1 MDPLDLSRIF
11 KAYDVRGVYPDEINE
26 TVAQRLGAAFAAFV
40 KTPKIIVGRDMR
52 LSSPALAT
60 AFIEGVTGQGVDVVD
75 IGEVS
80 SDALYFASGKLDA
93 PGAMFTAS
101 HNPPRY
107 NGVKMCLAGAAP
119 IGQDT
124 GLADIRR
131 LAETELPPAPTKGT
145 VETLDIVEDFATH
158 VLSFVDTDNIKPST
172 VVADAANGMAG
183 KMVPPIFRRLPV
195 RLVPLYFELD
205 GSFPN
210 HPADPIQIENLKDLR
225 AAVLDEKADIGLAFD
240 GDADRVFL
248 VDEKAEPVSGSLT
261 TALVAARILAK
272 NPGAPIVYNLI
283 CSRIVPET
291 ILANGGKPIR
301 SRVGHS
307 FIKQIMAETGAA
319 FGGEHSGHYYFRDN
333 FRADS
338 GMIAT
343 MFVLEALGTENK
355 QLSEV
360 LAPYRKYWNSGEIN
374 TEVADPAAKLKELA
388 EAYADGKLDWL
399 DGLTVDYPDWWFN
412 ARPSNT
418 EPLLRLNVEATTAEL
433 GEAKTAELIAR
444 ISAR

>member
-1 MDPLDLSRIF
+1 
-11 KAYDVRGVYPDEINE
+11 KAYDVRGVYPDEISE
-26 TVAQRLGAAFAAFV
+26 AVAERLGAAFAAFV
-40 KTPKIIVGRDMR
+40 KAPKIIVGSDMR
-52 LSSPALAT
+52 LSSPALAA
-60 AFIEGVTGQGVDVVD
+60 AFIQGVTGQGTGVVDV
-75 IGEVS
+75 GEVS

-131 LAETELPPAPTKGT
+131 LAEAELPRAPAPGT
-145 VETLDIVEDFATH
+145 VEQLDIVEDFATH
-158 VLSFVDTDNIKPST
+158 VLSFVDTENIKPST
-172 VVADAANGMAG
+172 VVVDAANGMAG
-183 KMVPPIFRRLPV
+183 KMVPPLFRRLPV

-225 AAVLDEKADIGLAFD
+225 AAVLDEKADVGLAFD

-338 GMIAT
+338 GMIAS
-343 MFVLEALGTENK
+343 MVVLQALGTENK
-355 QLSEV
+355 PLPEV
-360 LAPYRKYWNSGEIN
+360 LAPDRKY
-374 TEVADPAAKLKELA
+374 
-388 EAYADGKLDWL
+388 
-399 DGLTVDYPDWWFN
+399 
-412 ARPSNT
+412 
-418 EPLLRLNVEATTAEL
+418 
-433 GEAKTAELIAR
+433 
-444 ISAR
+444 